1 MQEGMKKA
9 FEFSCIPGFLII
21 RNAGRH
27 EKGI

>member
-1 MQEGMKKA
+1 MKKA